1 MNAVIKQQEQLHGEY
16 SLTNLEYHSLQG
28 ISSSTLKYL
37 EESVIHFENL
47 GLFRFDSTTFN
58 FGSCV
63 HKLILE
69 PEDFDKEFVVMPSFD
84 GRTKKGKANKEAF
97 FSENTDKTIIQ
108 SEDYEA
114 AVKMAK
120 NVQAIA
126 GGLLQNG
133 IVESSYFVDDDGLL
147 IKCRPDYYIQR
158 LGLVVDFK
166 TTADISEFG
175 IKKSIANYRY
185 DWSAVF
191 YMKVLRLLNLSAER
205 FLFVFVEKTAPHMVK
220 IREIDNESLIKAEL
234 EVNEMLDKY
243 RKYKISGNASSIFK
257 TIKLFGAN

>member
-1 MNAVIKQQEQLHGEY
+1 MSPAPKL
-16 SLTNLEYHSLQG
+16 SNLDYHLSDG

-37 EESVIHFENL
+37 EESVLHFENR
-47 GLFRFDSTTFN
+47 GLFKFDSATFN

-69 PEDFDKEFVVMPSFD
+69 PEDFDKEFVIMPSFD
-84 GRTKKGKANKEAF
+84 GRTKEGKANKEAF
-97 FSENTDKTIIQ
+97 FSDNTGKTVIEQ
-108 SEDYEA
+108 SDYET
-114 AVKMAK
+114 AVKMAR
-120 NVQAIA
+120 NVHAIA

-133 IVESSYFVDDDGLL
+133 VAENSYSAEEDGLL
-147 IKCRPDYYIQR
+147 LKCRPDYYIQG
-158 LGLVVDFK
+158 LGLVVDVK

-191 YMKVLRLLNLSAER
+191 YMKVLRRLGLSAER

-234 EVNEMLDKY
+234 EVNDMLDKY
-243 RKYKISGNASSIFK
+243 RLYKMTGNASSIFK
-257 TIKLFGAN
+257 TIKLFGA